1 MQGTKEGKSPCGLSI
16 IATDFY
22 VYVRDKYFFVYVLG
36 GKEERKRRKTG
47 DNPCELPSKD
57 FCGYVIDKFQCTCG
71 RKEGKRTLVDCILQ
85 ILTSVYTLVLIW
97 LFPFFF
103 PPQKLCV

>member
-1 MQGTKEGKSPCGLSI
+1 M
-16 IATDFY
+16 
-22 VYVRDKYFFVYVLG
+22 YVRDKCFFVYVLG

-57 FCGYVIDKFQCTCG
+57 FSGYVIDRFQCTCG

-85 ILTSVYTLVLIW
+85 ILISVYTLVLAW
-97 LFPFFF
+97 PFPFFLF
-103 PPQKLCV
+103 PKSFVFES

>member
-1 MQGTKEGKSPCGLSI
+1 M
-16 IATDFY
+16 
-22 VYVRDKYFFVYVLG
+22 LG
-36 GKEERKRRKTG
+36 GKEEIKRRKTG

-85 ILTSVYTLVLIW
+85 ILTSVYTLVLTW
-97 LFPFFF
+97 PFPSPPPKALCLNLRVSCCVVNCFPCMSYFCGEGTSSAMFF
-103 PPQKLCV
+103 LCC